1 MLTYADVCRRA
12 LTYADVCRRMP
23 TYAVRIQV
31 VYLWLGAHPSIAF
44 SDKQEGVLSGGST
57 GLLESLRSRAAAA
70 ALLPSLGPAGG
81 LQVLLWRNGQELGLA
96 LSIRCLQMDNLSA
109 SAACP
114 VP

>member
-1 MLTYADVCRRA
+1 
-12 LTYADVCRRMP
+12 MP
-23 TYAVRIQV
+23 TCAVRIQV
-31 VYLWLGAHPSIAF
+31 VYLWVGAHPSIAF

-57 GLLESLRSRAAAA
+57 GFAGQSLRSRAAAA

-114 VP
+114 VA